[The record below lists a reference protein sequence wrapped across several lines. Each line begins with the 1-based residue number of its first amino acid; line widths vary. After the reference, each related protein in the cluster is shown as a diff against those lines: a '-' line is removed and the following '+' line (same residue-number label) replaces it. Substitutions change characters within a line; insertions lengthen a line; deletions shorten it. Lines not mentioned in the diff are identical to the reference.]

1 MPRTNLNDILIFMAV
16 VDAGSFIAGGQA
28 MGLSRSAAGKA
39 VIRLEDRLGARL
51 LNRTTRTLSLTD
63 EGRVFYERGLQ
74 ILAAVDEAEASL
86 GGQSGMTP
94 PRDVRKDAFRS
105 LSTP

>member
-1 MPRTNLNDILIFMAV
+1 MPRTNLNDIMIFMAV

-63 EGRVFYERGLQ
+63 
-74 ILAAVDEAEASL
+74 
-86 GGQSGMTP
+86 
-94 PRDVRKDAFRS
+94 
-105 LSTP
+105 